1 MIRLLIPASALILLA
16 VPASAAPEHPP
27 KAKISM
33 ARARAIALKAAPGRI
48 TSAEY
53 EREKGKWRYSF
64 DIRQGRRIHEI
75 GVDAN
80 TGHIVESVFEDPRK
94 PD

>member
-1 MIRLLIPASALILLA
+1 MMRLLIPAFVLALLA
-16 VPASAAPEHPP
+16 ASADAAPQHPP

-33 ARARAIALKAAPGRI
+33 ASARAIALKAAPGRI
-48 TSAEY
+48 VSAEY
-53 EREKGKWRYSF
+53 EREKSKWRYSF

-80 TGHIVESVFEDPRK
+80 SGHIVESVFEDPRK